1 MAQEFERQET
11 MTSFKNIIALMFIA
25 AALSACGVRGAPH
38 APLTT
43 QQ

>member
-1 MAQEFERQET
+1 MI
-11 MTSFKNIIALMFIA
+11 SFKNIIALVFISVA
-25 AALSACGVRGAPH
+25 ISACGVRGAPH

>member
-1 MAQEFERQET
+1 MI
-11 MTSFKNIIALMFIA
+11 SFKNIIALVFMA
-25 AALSACGVRGAPH
+25 VLACGVRGAPH